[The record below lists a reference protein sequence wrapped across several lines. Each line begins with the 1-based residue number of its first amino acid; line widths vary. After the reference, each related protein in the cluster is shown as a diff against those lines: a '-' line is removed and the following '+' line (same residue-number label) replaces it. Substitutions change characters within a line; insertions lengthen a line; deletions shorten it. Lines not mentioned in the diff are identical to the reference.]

1 MRSGSP
7 SRMTL
12 LDLDHTSPEDDLPPT
27 FNVLSINA
35 GIYEDD

>member
-12 LDLDHTSPEDDLPPT
+12 LDLDHTSPEDDLPQA
-27 FNVLSINA
+27 FNVLSIIA
-35 GIYEDD
+35 SILVVD